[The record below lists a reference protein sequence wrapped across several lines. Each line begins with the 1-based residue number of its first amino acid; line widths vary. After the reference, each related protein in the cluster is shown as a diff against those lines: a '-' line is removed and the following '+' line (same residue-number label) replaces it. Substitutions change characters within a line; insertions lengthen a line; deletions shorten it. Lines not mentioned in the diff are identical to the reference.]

1 MINLAEKVEATQLAS
16 ELFLLAD
23 KHSSYSHLL
32 NELAFQVVK
41 GRQLNE
47 EDLIDLNEQ
56 YN

>member
-1 MINLAEKVEATQLAS
+1 MVSLTEKVEANQLAS

-23 KHSSYSHLL
+23 KHKSYSPLL
-32 NELAFQVVK
+32 NELAFQVARGK
-41 GRQLNE
+41 ELTI